1 MNREEADLHWELIL
15 KKCISVHTSYGGG
28 GGGLGI
34 RELNKLL
41 YG

>member
-28 GGGLGI
+28 GGGWG
-34 RELNKLL
+34 
-41 YG
+41 